1 MEKANTELKKLYP
14 QERENQEENILIAM
28 LRSDIDSYRNERFEH
43 LKHSGVHFGFY
54 IK

>member
-1 MEKANTELKKLYP
+1 MEVANTEFKNLHP
-14 QERENQEENILIAM
+14 QERENQEENVIAL
-28 LRSDIDSYRNERFEH
+28 LRSDIGSCRNERFEH